1 MAKALFHS
9 FSKKA
14 TKAEIIRQFRLL
26 EIENAK
32 LRTENEDRR
41 KTQSEQADMLFKQ
54 GKDIEILK
62 GDYKE
67 LQTQEHAIR
76 QERNILKQRL
86 AVIFTEKAE
95 VNEAKSCYKQALVQ
109 FIRGM

>member
-1 MAKALFHS
+1 MVKALFHS

-76 QERNILKQRL
+76 QERNILSRAECRIL
-86 AVIFTEKAE
+86 ASFPAD
-95 VNEAKSCYKQALVQ
+95 
-109 FIRGM
+109 FIVTASPGTSS